1 MPLSRIKT
9 GSRASSVTLTSP
21 VLTTPA
27 LGTPSALVLTNA
39 TGLPQAG
46 LATGVAG
53 TGPAFSA
60 YANANQT
67 ITSNTFTK
75 IQINTEEFDTNS
87 NFDST
92 TNYRFTPT
100 VAGYYQVNGSV
111 NNYSSTSPTR
121 LLAVIYKN
129 GTAYKRFFDGAV
141 STGTFFANSEG
152 SALVYLNGSSDY
164 IELYG
169 LIVATTAIVNTDSSY
184 VYFQA
189 AMVRSA

>member
-1 MPLSRIKT
+1 MSQVAISGNASGT
-9 GSRASSVTLTSP
+9 GTLTIAAPNTNSNYT
-21 VLTTPA
+21 LNLPA
-27 LGTPSALVLTNA
+27 A
-39 TGLPQAG
+39 
-46 LATGVAG
+46 AG
-53 TGPAFSA
+53 TVMVSGNMPAFSA

-121 LLAVIYKN
+121 VLAVIYKN

-141 STGTFFANSEG
+141 STGTFYANSEG

-169 LIVATTAIVNTDSSY
+169 LIVATTAVVNTDSSY

-189 AMVRSA
+189 VMVRGA

>member
-1 MPLSRIKT
+1 MSQVAISGNASGT
-9 GSRASSVTLTSP
+9 GTLTIAAPNTNSNFT
-21 VLTTPA
+21 LT
-27 LGTPSALVLTNA
+27 
-39 TGLPQAG
+39 LPQTT
-46 LATGVAG
+46 ATLNVN
-53 TGPAFSA
+53 GPAFSA
-60 YANANQT
+60 YANTNQT

-100 VAGYYQVNGSV
+100 VAGYYQVSGSV

-121 LLAVIYKN
+121 VLAVIYKN

-141 STGTFFANSEG
+141 STGTFYANSQG

-189 AMVRSA
+189 SMVRGA

>member
-1 MPLSRIKT
+1 MSIVKVSGNAGGT
-9 GSRASSVTLTSP
+9 GTLTIAAPNTNSDFT
-21 VLTTPA
+21 LTLPA
-27 LGTPSALVLTNA
+27 VTA
-39 TGLPQAG
+39 TLN
-46 LATGVAG
+46 VN
-53 TGPAFSA
+53 GPAFSA
-60 YANANQT
+60 YANTNQT

-111 NNYSSTSPTR
+111 NNYSSTLPTR
-121 LLAVIYKN
+121 VLAVIYKN

-189 AMVRSA
+189 SMVRGA